1 MRNGHGPDVQQL
13 IKSTNSY
20 LIIYI
25 YDKARKLH
33 SFTWITT
40 ELEKA
45 KNQQPDTNECGQ
57 HHPDYGGEVLHIE
70 MLSGIFG
77 VTQQTRN

>member
-13 IKSTNSY
+13 IKVQTVIY
-20 LIIYI
+20 LFI

-33 SFTWITT
+33 SFTWINT

-45 KNQQPDTNECGQ
+45 QN
-57 HHPDYGGEVLHIE
+57 
-70 MLSGIFG
+70 
-77 VTQQTRN
+77 